1 MERCA
6 GLGLVSLRLILHP
19 SVFCC
24 LMEKGQ
30 HWLFLG
36 SCDSQLQLGLGNLMG
51 NTNGRFMKG
60 EARAFSFFCVWW
72 CCWQKLF
79 VLWLQFLPDK
89 PLIILASTVWPW
101 PWALVAVLFYFGGL
115 VRNDLCFY
123 QEGSVTEQY
132 WVTGTQDEKVHSE
145 MLSETLQKGKKIHM
159 SSMWWLRNFFF
170 SAQRCNFRL
179 CIILLSAFA
188 CMHQWGW
195 CLVDLLNTLEG
206 ALDTNLQQ
214 L

>member
-1 MERCA
+1 MNLWDCHSYDVSFMERCA

-60 EARAFSFFCVWW
+60 EARAFSFFCLWW

-101 PWALVAVLFYFGGL
+101 PWALVAVLFYFGVWSGMISASIRKAASL
-115 VRNDLCFY
+115 SNTESLEPKMKRCILRCFR
-123 QEGSVTEQY
+123 
-132 WVTGTQDEKVHSE
+132 KPFR
-145 MLSETLQKGKKIHM
+145 KGKKYI
-159 SSMWWLRNFFF
+159 
-170 SAQRCNFRL
+170 CP
-179 CIILLSAFA
+179 A
-188 CMHQWGW
+188 CDG
-195 CLVDLLNTLEG
+195 
-206 ALDTNLQQ
+206 
-214 L
+214 